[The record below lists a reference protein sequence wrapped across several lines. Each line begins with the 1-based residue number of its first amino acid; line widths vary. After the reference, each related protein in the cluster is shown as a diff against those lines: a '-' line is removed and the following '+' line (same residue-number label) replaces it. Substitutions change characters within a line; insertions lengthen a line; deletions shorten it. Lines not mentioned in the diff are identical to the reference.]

1 MKNYLV
7 LLLLSVFAL
16 FSCTENAET
25 DQAIPF
31 TGNEIR
37 LVMIPGTVLGN
48 TTSGQM
54 VIKERTDGRA
64 QIEITMEN
72 ILKNGSHPIHLH
84 FGSLADDDNV
94 ATLLNE
100 LKETNGVGRSSTIL
114 GPLEDGTQLTY
125 TDLINFDG
133 SIKIHFEAS
142 GPLEDEILGAI
153 NIGIN
158 ESENMAYFSGEK
170 SITQCNSEY

>member
-1 MKNYLV
+1 MKNYIILSFICSA
-7 LLLLSVFAL
+7 LLLGCS
-16 FSCTENAET
+16 ET
-25 DQAIPF
+25 DQSSLF

-37 LVMIPGTVLGN
+37 LDMIPGTVQGN
-48 TTSGQM
+48 TTSGQLI
-54 VIKERTDGRA
+54 IKERTDGLA
-64 QIEITMEN
+64 QIDITLLN
-72 ILKNGSHPIHLH
+72 VLKHGSHPVHLH

-94 ATLLNE
+94 ATLLNDI
-100 LKETNGVGRSSTIL
+100 KERNGEGRSSTIL
-114 GPLEDGTQLTY
+114 GPLEDGTQLSY
-125 TDLINFDG
+125 NDLLNFDG

-158 ESENMAYFSGEK
+158 ESENTAYFSGEK